1 MDDNTMTLHDVFV
14 RHRLYKVTDAEVG
27 ETLRGERMTWIYD
40 LLQGAAP
47 AAGDL
52 ATDVRLWQ
60 RDLQSRGH
68 CTAEPEALWIGMAG
82 SRPDLVWLQPLLD
95 KLGHNKHDVLR
106 CRYYLAV
113 LGDEGSARYLSR
125 VAERSHNLSGAF
137 SHGMYLHSKNLERI
151 GASYAWYPGVE
162 TMILVEGCRRLAGLK
177 GADRSVQAVVN
188 WWNQTRRDRYAARM
202 DGERRF
208 LSALIDESRTR
219 ALMRKAVDANIVI
232 QDPVIGDDDHLTS
245 ETFYPRTVPDKSEGF
260 GDMTNLGGGLGL
272 RVVPGSGGKGAGRG
286 RKEPD
291 RDETVSLEA
300 PISPTHGHVVLRDLG
315 DIKPVTDRHSAEVDL
330 IAQISRI
337 SGRPIEL
344 AVGPDDVR
352 AIAADLKA
360 AWPHAATVI
369 ERILVDVREG
379 EPVRLRPTLVVGAP
393 GSGKTALVSEI
404 VRRLGVPSIL
414 FPCASVS
421 DSSFGGTPAQW
432 GSRRVSTPLELIRT
446 SDRAN
451 PTIILDELE
460 KTGRGGSYG
469 GLMSAILPMLERHS
483 ASAYFEVG
491 IERTADLSRVNFLA
505 TANDLADLPAPLRDR
520 FRVVK
525 MPEPGPEHIGSLTK
539 RIVEDL
545 ARESGIDPRWTPP
558 LAPDEVDIIRR
569 TWSGGSL
576 RKLRRAVEISLDL
589 READLVGRA
598 M

>member
-1 MDDNTMTLHDVFV
+1 MDDQTMTLHDIFV
-14 RHRLYKVTDAEVG
+14 RHRLYKVTDQEVG

-68 CTAEPEALWIGMAG
+68 CTAEPEALWLVMAG

-95 KLGHNKHDVLR
+95 KLGRNKHDILR
-106 CRYYLAV
+106 CHYYLAM

-125 VAERSHNLSGAF
+125 VAERSHGLSAAF
-137 SHGMYLHSKNLERI
+137 SHGMHLHAKNLERI
-151 GASYAWYPGVE
+151 GASYAWYSGVE
-162 TMILVEGCRRLAGLK
+162 TMILVDGCRRLAGLK

-188 WWNQTRRDRYAARM
+188 WWNQTRLDRYKARM

-208 LSALIDESRTR
+208 LSALIDESRSR
-219 ALMRKAVDANIVI
+219 ALMKKAVDENRIDI
-232 QDPVIGDDDHLTS
+232 PDPVEGDDDMS
-245 ETFYPRTVPDKSEGF
+245 APSVYDESEGF
-260 GDMTNLGGGLGL
+260 DVSNLVSRNL
-272 RVVPGSGGKGAGRG
+272 RVVPGSGEKSAVREQT
-286 RKEPD
+286 KPAKAEP
-291 RDETVSLEA
+291 VSLEA
-300 PISPTHGHVVLRDLG
+300 PRSPTHGHVVLQDLG
-315 DIKPVTDRHSAEVDL
+315 DLKPVTDRPSGEVDL
-330 IAQISRI
+330 IAQIAKI

-344 AVGPDDVR
+344 AVAPDDVR
-352 AIAADLKA
+352 AVAADLKTT
-360 AWPHAATVI
+360 WPHAASVI
-369 ERILVDVREG
+369 ERVLMDVREG

-404 VRRLGVPSIL
+404 VRRLGTPSIL

-421 DSSFGGTPAQW
+421 DSSFGGTPSQW

-451 PTIILDELE
+451 PVIILDELE
-460 KTGRGGSYG
+460 KTGKGGSYG
-469 GLMSAILPMLERHS
+469 SLTSALLPMLERHS

-491 IERTADLSRVNFLA
+491 IERSADLSAISFLA
-505 TANDLADLPAPLRDR
+505 TANDLADIPAPLRDR
-520 FRVVK
+520 FRIVR
-525 MPEPGPEHIGSLTK
+525 MPEPGPEHIGTLTR

-545 ARESGIDPRWTPP
+545 ARERGIDPRWTPP
-558 LAPDEVDIIRR
+558 LAPDEVDIIRK

-576 RKLRRAVEISLDL
+576 RKLRRAVEVTLDL
-589 READLVGRA
+589 REKALAGRA